1 MLDWKSIKEKAQ
13 KISAD
18 VSAIADEISASA
30 KDFVADAK
38 VKADETLVEVK
49 SAAKNISD
57 KAIEMWDSE
66 EAVEL
71 RAKAKGTAAH
81 LKEWTGTN
89 AANLAQHAKDVV
101 SETSQ
106 KATEIWNSEEVVL
119 AREKAKE
126 AAFHAKEW
134 TDENASLV
142 AKYAKEIAAETG
154 QKASE
159 MWNSEGVTKFRGS
172 SKKAV
177 RVVTGMQAVEDR
189 RKSIKTR
196 EEADLLKAEIE
207 ETNEALRDDLN
218 DILETFGKY
227 RLEALSATVGKFL
240 HCLELMNQRAKG
252 KEYEFLSEID
262 IMTEEIKEME
272 SVDMKASDALR
283 TLAVGGGFAAV
294 GIIGTP
300 AIVTGAV
307 TAFCAAS
314 TGTAI
319 STLSGAAA
327 SNAVLAWLGGGTL
340 AAGGGGVAA
349 GTAVLGVM
357 TAGATIGLAVVAVGT
372 LASRFYAKKN
382 TEAEAYLADVK
393 VWAEQMQASW
403 TVLAGVKSR
412 IIELHNL
419 TCRLCEKAEVHMKEL
434 EALAPNFDTN
444 NEDHIKLFQQC
455 AIMAKSMSELAQ
467 TPILDA
473 DGNISEQSGIIASKT
488 ETILNTEL

>member
-1 MLDWKSIKEKAQ
+1 MLDWKSIKGKAQ
-13 KISAD
+13 KITAD
-18 VSAIADEISASA
+18 ISEIADEIRVSA

-38 VKADETLVEVK
+38 VKTDETLVEVK

-66 EAVEL
+66 E
-71 RAKAKGTAAH
+71 
-81 LKEWTGTN
+81 
-89 AANLAQHAKDVV
+89 VV
-101 SETSQ
+101 Q
-106 KATEIWNSEEVVL
+106 
-119 AREKAKE
+119 ARERAKE
-126 AAFHAKEW
+126 AALHVKGW
-134 TDENASLV
+134 TDANAALV

-189 RKSIKTR
+189 KKSIKTR
-196 EEADLLKAEIE
+196 EEADVLRVEIE

-218 DILETFGKY
+218 DTLESFGKY

-262 IMTEEIKEME
+262 IMTEEVKEME

-300 AIVTGAV
+300 AVVTGAV
-307 TAFCAAS
+307 TALCAAS

-319 STLSGAAA
+319 SSLTGAAA

-349 GTAVLGVM
+349 GTVVLGAV
-357 TAGATIGLAVVAVGT
+357 TATATIGLAAIAVGT

-393 VWAEQMQASW
+393 VWAEQVQASW
-403 TVLAGVKSR
+403 TVLAGVKNR

-419 TCRLCEKAEVHMKEL
+419 TTRLHEKSKDYMSIL
-434 EALAPNFDTN
+434 EELAPNFDPN
-444 NEDHIKLFQQC
+444 NEANVKLFQQC

-473 DGNISEQSGIIASKT
+473 DGNLSEQSGIVASKT

>member
-18 VSAIADEISASA
+18 VSSIADEISASA

-66 EAVEL
+66 E
-71 RAKAKGTAAH
+71 
-81 LKEWTGTN
+81 
-89 AANLAQHAKDVV
+89 VV
-101 SETSQ
+101 Q
-106 KATEIWNSEEVVL
+106 
-119 AREKAKE
+119 ARERAKE
-126 AAFHAKEW
+126 AALHAKGW
-134 TDENASLV
+134 TDANAALV

-159 MWNSEGVTKFRGS
+159 MWTGAGVTKFRGS

-196 EEADLLKAEIE
+196 EEADVLRAEIE

-218 DILETFGKY
+218 DTLETFGKY

-252 KEYEFLSEID
+252 KEYEFLSEIN
-262 IMTEEIKEME
+262 IMTEEVKEME

-300 AIVTGAV
+300 AVVTGAV
-307 TAFCAAS
+307 TALCAAS

-319 STLSGAAA
+319 SSLSGAAA

-349 GTAVLGVM
+349 GTVVLGAM
-357 TAGATIGLAVVAVGT
+357 TATASIGLAAIAVGT

-393 VWAEQMQASW
+393 VWAEQVQASW
-403 TVLAGVKSR
+403 TVLAGVKNR
-412 IIELHNL
+412 IIELHDL
-419 TCRLCEKAEVHMKEL
+419 TARLHEKSEDYMNIL
-434 EALAPNFDTN
+434 EELAPNFDPN
-444 NEDHIKLFQQC
+444 NEDNVKLFQQC

-473 DGNISEQSGIIASKT
+473 DGNISEQSGIVAGKT

>member
-1 MLDWKSIKEKAQ
+1 MLDWESIKEKAQ
-13 KISAD
+13 KISDD

-30 KDFVADAK
+30 KEIVADAK
-38 VKADETLVEVK
+38 IKAGEALEDVKT
-49 SAAKNISD
+49 AAQNISD
-57 KAIEMWDSE
+57 KAIEMWESE
-66 EAVEL
+66 EAV
-71 RAKAKGTAAH
+71 
-81 LKEWTGTN
+81 
-89 AANLAQHAKDVV
+89 Q
-101 SETSQ
+101 
-106 KATEIWNSEEVVL
+106 
-119 AREKAKE
+119 ARIKAKE
-126 AAFHAKEW
+126 AAIHAKEW
-134 TDENASLV
+134 ADTNTAVLV
-142 AKYAKEIAAETG
+142 KHARDIADETG

-159 MWNSEGVTKFRGS
+159 IWNSEGVAKFRGS
-172 SKKAV
+172 SRKAMK
-177 RVVTGMQAVEDR
+177 VVTGMQAVEDR

-196 EEADLLKAEIE
+196 EEADFLKSEIE
-207 ETNEALRDDLN
+207 ATNDALRDDLN
-218 DILETFGKY
+218 DALESFGKF

-262 IMTEEIKEME
+262 IKTEEIKEME
-272 SVDMKASDALR
+272 TVDMKASDALR

-300 AIVTGAV
+300 AVVTGAV
-307 TAFCAAS
+307 TAFCAAG

-319 STLSGAAA
+319 SSLSGAAA

-349 GTAVLGVM
+349 GTAILTAM
-357 TAGATIGLAVVAVGT
+357 TATATVGLAVVAVGT

-403 TVLAGVKSR
+403 TILAGVKKR
-412 IIELHNL
+412 ILELHDL
-419 TCRLCEKAEVHMKEL
+419 TGRLRVKAETEMNRL
-434 EALAPNFDTN
+434 EALVPEFDTN
-444 NEDHIKLFQQC
+444 NEDHVKFFQQC

-467 TPILDA
+467 APVLDE
-473 DGNISEQSGIIASKT
+473 DGNISEQSGIVASKT

>member
-13 KISAD
+13 KITAD
-18 VSAIADEISASA
+18 MSEIADEIRVSA

-66 EAVEL
+66 EAVQA
-71 RAKAKGTAAH
+71 RAKAK
-81 LKEWTGTN
+81 
-89 AANLAQHAKDVV
+89 
-101 SETSQ
+101 
-106 KATEIWNSEEVVL
+106 EV
-119 AREKAKE
+119 AI
-126 AAFHAKEW
+126 HAKEW
-134 TDENASLV
+134 TDTNTAILV
-142 AKYAKEIAAETG
+142 KHAKDIADETG

-159 MWNSEGVTKFRGS
+159 IWNSEGAAKFRGS
-172 SKKAV
+172 SRKAMK
-177 RVVTGMQAVEDR
+177 VVTGIQAVEDR
-189 RKSIKTR
+189 KKSIKTR

-207 ETNEALRDDLN
+207 VTNEALKDDLN
-218 DILETFGKY
+218 DSLESFGKF

-240 HCLELMNQRAKG
+240 HCLEIMNQRAKG

-262 IMTEEIKEME
+262 IMTEEIKEMK

-300 AIVTGAV
+300 AVVTGAV
-307 TAFCAAS
+307 TAFCAAG

-349 GTAVLGVM
+349 GTAILTAM
-357 TAGATIGLAVVAVGT
+357 TATATIGLAVVAVGT

-403 TVLAGVKSR
+403 TILAGVKKR
-412 IIELHNL
+412 IVELHDL
-419 TCRLCEKAEVHMKEL
+419 TGRLCEKAETEMNRL
-434 EALAPNFDTN
+434 EELAPVFDTN
-444 NEDHIKLFQQC
+444 NEDHVKLFQQC

-467 TPILDA
+467 TPVLDA
-473 DGNISEQSGIIASKT
+473 DGNISEQSRIVASKT

>member
-1 MLDWKSIKEKAQ
+1 MLDWKSIKEMAQ
-13 KISAD
+13 KITAD
-18 VSAIADEISASA
+18 VSAIADEIS
-30 KDFVADAK
+30 DFVADAK

-49 SAAKNISD
+49 SAA
-57 KAIEMWDSE
+57 
-66 EAVEL
+66 
-71 RAKAKGTAAH
+71 
-81 LKEWTGTN
+81 
-89 AANLAQHAKDVV
+89 
-101 SETSQ
+101 
-106 KATEIWNSEEVVL
+106 TEIWNSEDVVQ

-134 TDENASLV
+134 TDANAALV
-142 AKYAKEIAAETG
+142 AKYAKEIATETG

-159 MWNSEGVTKFRGS
+159 MWNSEGVTKFRSS

-218 DILETFGKY
+218 YTLETFGKY

-262 IMTEEIKEME
+262 IKTEEIKEME
-272 SVDMKASDALR
+272 TVDMKASDALR

-300 AIVTGAV
+300 AVVTGAV
-307 TAFCAAS
+307 TAFCAAG

-319 STLSGAAA
+319 SSLSGAAA

-349 GTAVLGVM
+349 GTAILTAM
-357 TAGATIGLAVVAVGT
+357 TATATVGLAVVAVGT

-403 TVLAGVKSR
+403 TILAGVKKR
-412 IIELHNL
+412 ILELHDL
-419 TCRLCEKAEVHMKEL
+419 TGRLRVKAETEMNRL
-434 EALAPNFDTN
+434 EALVSEFDTN
-444 NEDHIKLFQQC
+444 NEDHVKLFQQC

-467 TPILDA
+467 APVLDE
-473 DGNISEQSGIIASKT
+473 DGNISEQSGIVASKT

>member
-13 KISAD
+13 KITAD
-18 VSAIADEISASA
+18 VSEIADEIRVSA

-38 VKADETLVEVK
+38 VKTDETLVEVK

-66 EAVEL
+66 ETVEL
-71 RAKAKGTAAH
+71 RTKAKDTAVH

-106 KATEIWNSEEVVL
+106 KATEIWNSEEVVQ
-119 AREKAKE
+119 ARERAKE
-126 AAFHAKEW
+126 AALHAKGW
-134 TDENASLV
+134 TDANAALV

-172 SKKAV
+172 AKKSV

-189 RKSIKTR
+189 KKSIKTR
-196 EEADLLKAEIE
+196 EDADILRAEIE
-207 ETNEALRDDLN
+207 GTNEALRDDLN
-218 DILETFGKY
+218 DTLETFGKY

-262 IMTEEIKEME
+262 IMTEEVKEME

-300 AIVTGAV
+300 AVVTGAV
-307 TAFCAAS
+307 TALCAAS

-319 STLSGAAA
+319 SSLSGAAA

-340 AAGGGGVAA
+340 AAGGGGVAV
-349 GTAVLGVM
+349 GTVVLGAV
-357 TAGATIGLAVVAVGT
+357 TATATIGLAAIAVGT

-382 TEAEAYLADVK
+382 TEAETYLADVK
-393 VWAEQMQASW
+393 VWAEQVQASW
-403 TVLAGVKSR
+403 TVLAGIKNR
-412 IIELHNL
+412 IIELHDL
-419 TCRLCEKAEVHMKEL
+419 TARLHKKSEDYMKIL
-434 EALAPNFDTN
+434 EELAPNFDPN
-444 NEDHIKLFQQC
+444 NEDNVKLFQQC

-473 DGNISEQSGIIASKT
+473 DGNISEQSRIVASKT

>member
-13 KISAD
+13 KITAD

-38 VKADETLVEVK
+38 VKADETLVDLK

-66 EAVEL
+66 AAVEL
-71 RAKAKGTAAH
+71 RAKAKDTAVH

-89 AANLAQHAKDVV
+89 AANLAQSAEEVV

-106 KATEIWNSEEVVL
+106 KAAEI
-119 AREKAKE
+119 
-126 AAFHAKEW
+126 
-134 TDENASLV
+134 
-142 AKYAKEIAAETG
+142 
-154 QKASE
+154 
-159 MWNSEGVTKFRGS
+159 WNSEGVTKFRGS

-177 RVVTGMQAVEDR
+177 RMVTGMQAVEDR
-189 RKSIKTR
+189 KKSIKTR
-196 EEADLLKAEIE
+196 EEADVLRAEIE

-218 DILETFGKY
+218 DTLETFGKY

-252 KEYEFLSEID
+252 KEYELLSEID
-262 IMTEEIKEME
+262 IMTEEVKEME

-300 AIVTGAV
+300 AVVTGAV
-307 TAFCAAS
+307 TALCTAS

-319 STLSGAAA
+319 SSLSGAAA

-349 GTAVLGVM
+349 GTVVLSAM
-357 TAGATIGLAVVAVGT
+357 TATASIGLAAIAVGT
-372 LASRFYAKKN
+372 LASRFYARKN

-393 VWAEQMQASW
+393 VWAEQVQASW
-403 TVLAGVKSR
+403 TVLAGVKNR
-412 IIELHNL
+412 IIELHDL
-419 TCRLCEKAEVHMKEL
+419 TARLHEKSEDYMNIL
-434 EALAPNFDTN
+434 EELAPNFDPN
-444 NEDHIKLFQQC
+444 NEDNVKLFQQC

-473 DGNISEQSGIIASKT
+473 DGNISEQSRIVASKT

>member
-13 KISAD
+13 RISSD

-30 KDFVADAK
+30 KEFVADAK
-38 VKADETLVEVK
+38 VKADETLVDVR

-57 KAIEMWDSE
+57 KAIEMWESE

-71 RAKAKGTAAH
+71 RAKAKDTAVH
-81 LKEWTGTN
+81 
-89 AANLAQHAKDVV
+89 V
-101 SETSQ
+101 
-106 KATEIWNSEEVVL
+106 
-119 AREKAKE
+119 
-126 AAFHAKEW
+126 KEW
-134 TDENASLV
+134 TDASAVIV

-189 RKSIKTR
+189 KKSIKTR

-218 DILETFGKY
+218 DTLEAFGKY
-227 RLEALSATVGKFL
+227 RLESLSATVGKFL

-294 GIIGTP
+294 GALGTP
-300 AIVTGAV
+300 MLLTSAFTAV
-307 TAFCAAS
+307 YGHVA
-314 TGTAI
+314 GVY
-319 STLSGAAA
+319 GAAA
-327 SNAVLAWLGGGTL
+327 TNHFLAWLGGG
-340 AAGGGGVAA
+340 AIASGGGGMAA
-349 GTAVLGVM
+349 GTVVLGAIAT
-357 TAGATIGLAVVAVGT
+357 TAAVGLAVIAVGT
-372 LASRFYAKKN
+372 LATRFYAKKN
-382 TEAEAYLADVK
+382 TESEAYLADVK
-393 VWAEQMQASW
+393 VWAEQVQASW
-403 TVLAGVKSR
+403 TVLAGVKNR
-412 IIELHNL
+412 IIEFHDL
-419 TCRLCEKAEVHMKEL
+419 TGRLREKAETQMNNL
-434 EALAPNFDTN
+434 EELAPDFDPN
-444 NEDHIKLFQQC
+444 NESHVKLFQQC

-473 DGNISEQSGIIASKT
+473 DGNISEQSGIVASKT

>member
-13 KISAD
+13 KITAD
-18 VSAIADEISASA
+18 ISEIADEIRVSA

-38 VKADETLVEVK
+38 VKTDETLVEVK

-66 EAVEL
+66 E
-71 RAKAKGTAAH
+71 
-81 LKEWTGTN
+81 
-89 AANLAQHAKDVV
+89 VV
-101 SETSQ
+101 Q
-106 KATEIWNSEEVVL
+106 
-119 AREKAKE
+119 ARERAKE
-126 AAFHAKEW
+126 AALHVKGW
-134 TDENASLV
+134 TDANAALV

-189 RKSIKTR
+189 KKSIKTR
-196 EEADLLKAEIE
+196 EEADVLRVEIE

-218 DILETFGKY
+218 DTLETFGKY

-262 IMTEEIKEME
+262 IMTEEVKEME

-300 AIVTGAV
+300 AVVTGAV
-307 TAFCAAS
+307 TALCAAS

-319 STLSGAAA
+319 SSLSGAAA

-349 GTAVLGVM
+349 GTVVLGAV
-357 TAGATIGLAVVAVGT
+357 TATATIGLAAIAVGT

-382 TEAEAYLADVK
+382 TEAEAYLDDVK
-393 VWAEQMQASW
+393 VWAEQVQASW
-403 TVLAGVKSR
+403 TVLAGIKNR

-419 TCRLCEKAEVHMKEL
+419 TTRLHEKSKDYMNIL
-434 EALAPNFDTN
+434 EELAPNFDPN
-444 NEDHIKLFQQC
+444 NEDNVKLFQQC

-473 DGNISEQSGIIASKT
+473 DGNISEQSGIVASKT

>member
-71 RAKAKGTAAH
+71 RAKAKDTAVH

-159 MWNSEGVTKFRGS
+159 MWNS
-172 SKKAV
+172 

-393 VWAEQMQASW
+393 VWAEQMQSSW

-412 IIELHNL
+412 IIELHDL
-419 TCRLCEKAEVHMKEL
+419 TCRLHEKAEVHMKDL

-444 NEDHIKLFQQC
+444 NEDHVKLFQQC

>member
-13 KISAD
+13 KITAD
-18 VSAIADEISASA
+18 VSEIADEIRVSA

-38 VKADETLVEVK
+38 VKTDETLVEVK
-49 SAAKNISD
+49 SAA
-57 KAIEMWDSE
+57 
-66 EAVEL
+66 
-71 RAKAKGTAAH
+71 
-81 LKEWTGTN
+81 
-89 AANLAQHAKDVV
+89 
-101 SETSQ
+101 
-106 KATEIWNSEEVVL
+106 TEIWNSEDVVQ

-134 TDENASLV
+134 TDANAALV

-154 QKASE
+154 QKASD

-172 SKKAV
+172 SKKTV

-218 DILETFGKY
+218 DTLETFGKY
-227 RLEALSATVGKFL
+227 RLEAHSATVGKFL

-252 KEYEFLSEID
+252 KEYEFLSEIE

-419 TCRLCEKAEVHMKEL
+419 TCRLHEKAEVHMKDL
-434 EALAPNFDTN
+434 DALAPNFDTN
-444 NEDHIKLFQQC
+444 NEDHVKLFQQC

-473 DGNISEQSGIIASKT
+473 DGNISEQSGIIASRT

>member
-1 MLDWKSIKEKAQ
+1 MLDWKSIKNNAQ
-13 KISAD
+13 RIAAD
-18 VSAIADEISASA
+18 VSTIADEISASA
-30 KDFVADAK
+30 KDLVAEAK
-38 VKADETLVEVK
+38 EKADETLVEVK

-57 KAIEMWDSE
+57 KTA
-66 EAVEL
+66 EL
-71 RAKAKGTAAH
+71 STKAKDIA
-81 LKEWTGTN
+81 
-89 AANLAQHAKDVV
+89 

-106 KATEIWNSEEVVL
+106 KA
-119 AREKAKE
+119 REKAKD
-126 AAFHAKEW
+126 AALCAKEW
-134 TDENASLV
+134 TDANAAIV
-142 AKYAKEIAAETG
+142 AKYAKDIAAETD
-154 QKASE
+154 QKVSE
-159 MWNSEGVTKFRGS
+159 MWNREGVAEFRGS
-172 SKKAV
+172 SMKTM

-189 RKSIKTR
+189 KKSIETR
-196 EEADLLKAEIE
+196 QEADALRAEIE

-218 DILETFGKY
+218 DTLETFGKY

-300 AIVTGAV
+300 AVVTGAV
-307 TAFCAAS
+307 TALCAAS

-319 STLSGAAA
+319 SSLSGAAA

-349 GTAVLGVM
+349 GTVVLGAM
-357 TAGATIGLAVVAVGT
+357 TATATIGLAAIAVGT

-382 TEAEAYLADVK
+382 TESEAYLADVK
-393 VWAEQMQASW
+393 VWAEQVQASW
-403 TVLAGVKSR
+403 TVLAGVKNR
-412 IIELHNL
+412 IIELHDL
-419 TCRLCEKAEVHMKEL
+419 TARLHKKAEGYMNRLQE
-434 EALAPNFDTN
+434 LAPNFDPN
-444 NEDHIKLFQQC
+444 NEDNVKLFQQC

-473 DGNISEQSGIIASKT
+473 DGNISEQSGIVAGKT
-488 ETILNTEL
+488 ETILNTDL

>member
-13 KISAD
+13 RIKSD
-18 VSAIADEISASA
+18 VSAIADEITESA

-38 VKADETLVEVK
+38 VKADETLHEVK

-57 KAIEMWDSE
+57 KAVEMWDSE

-71 RAKAKGTAAH
+71 RAKAKDTAVH
-81 LKEWTGTN
+81 VKEWTGTN
-89 AANLAQHAKDVV
+89 AANLAQYAKDIA

-106 KATEIWNSEEVVL
+106 KATEIWNSEEVVN

-126 AAFHAKEW
+126 AAVQAKEW
-134 TDENASLV
+134 TDANAVLV

-172 SKKAV
+172 SKKAM

-189 RKSIKTR
+189 KKSIKTR

-218 DILETFGKY
+218 DTLETFGKY

-300 AIVTGAV
+300 AVVTGAV
-307 TAFCAAS
+307 TALCAAS

-319 STLSGAAA
+319 SSLSGAAA
-327 SNAVLAWLGGGTL
+327 SNAVLAWLGGGSL

-349 GTAVLGVM
+349 GTVVLGAM
-357 TAGATIGLAVVAVGT
+357 TATATIGLAVVAVGT

-393 VWAEQMQASW
+393 VWAEQVLASW
-403 TVLAGVKSR
+403 TVLAGVKNR

-419 TCRLCEKAEVHMKEL
+419 TTRLREKAETQMNGL
-434 EALAPNFDTN
+434 EELAPNFDPN
-444 NEDHIKLFQQC
+444 NEAHVKLFQQC

-473 DGNISEQSGIIASKT
+473 DGNISEQSGIVASKT

>member
-13 KISAD
+13 KITAD

-38 VKADETLVEVK
+38 VKADETLVDVK

-66 EAVEL
+66 AAVEL
-71 RAKAKGTAAH
+71 RAKAKDTAVH

-89 AANLAQHAKDVV
+89 AANLAQRAEEVV

-106 KATEIWNSEEVVL
+106 KATEI
-119 AREKAKE
+119 
-126 AAFHAKEW
+126 
-134 TDENASLV
+134 
-142 AKYAKEIAAETG
+142 
-154 QKASE
+154 
-159 MWNSEGVTKFRGS
+159 WNSEGVTKFRGS

-177 RVVTGMQAVEDR
+177 RMVTGMQAVEDR
-189 RKSIKTR
+189 KKSIKTR
-196 EEADLLKAEIE
+196 EEADVLRAEIE

-218 DILETFGKY
+218 DTLETFGKY

-262 IMTEEIKEME
+262 IMTEEVKEME

-300 AIVTGAV
+300 AVVTGAV
-307 TAFCAAS
+307 TALCTAS

-319 STLSGAAA
+319 SSLSGAAA

-340 AAGGGGVAA
+340 ATGGGGVAA
-349 GTAVLGVM
+349 GTVVLGAM
-357 TAGATIGLAVVAVGT
+357 TATATIGLAAIAVGT

-393 VWAEQMQASW
+393 VWAEQVQASW
-403 TVLAGVKSR
+403 TVLAGVKNR
-412 IIELHNL
+412 IIELHDL
-419 TCRLCEKAEVHMKEL
+419 TARLHEKSEDYMNIL
-434 EALAPNFDTN
+434 EELAPNFDPN
-444 NEDHIKLFQQC
+444 IEDNVKLFQQC

-473 DGNISEQSGIIASKT
+473 DGNISEQSRIVASKT

>member
-18 VSAIADEISASA
+18 VSAIADEIRVSA

-49 SAAKNISD
+49 SAA
-57 KAIEMWDSE
+57 
-66 EAVEL
+66 
-71 RAKAKGTAAH
+71 
-81 LKEWTGTN
+81 
-89 AANLAQHAKDVV
+89 
-101 SETSQ
+101 
-106 KATEIWNSEEVVL
+106 TEIWNSEDVVQ

-207 ETNEALRDDLN
+207 GTNEALRDDLN

-412 IIELHNL
+412 IIELHDL
-419 TCRLCEKAEVHMKEL
+419 TCRLHEKAEVHMKDL

-444 NEDHIKLFQQC
+444 NEDHVKLFQQC

-473 DGNISEQSGIIASKT
+473 DGNISEQSGIVAGKT

>member
-13 KISAD
+13 RIKSD
-18 VSAIADEISASA
+18 VSAIADEISESA

-38 VKADETLVEVK
+38 VKADETLHEVK

-57 KAIEMWDSE
+57 KAVEMWDSE
-66 EAVEL
+66 EVVEL
-71 RAKAKGTAAH
+71 RAKAKDTAVH
-81 LKEWTGTN
+81 VKEWTGTN
-89 AANLAQHAKDVV
+89 AANLAQYAKDIA

-106 KATEIWNSEEVVL
+106 KATEIWNSEEVVN

-126 AAFHAKEW
+126 TAVHAKEW
-134 TDENASLV
+134 TNANAALV

-172 SKKAV
+172 SKKAM

-189 RKSIKTR
+189 KKSIKTR
-196 EEADLLKAEIE
+196 EGADLLKTEIE
-207 ETNEALRDDLN
+207 ETNEALRDELN
-218 DILETFGKY
+218 DTLETFGKY

-240 HCLELMNQRAKG
+240 HCLELMSQRAKG

-300 AIVTGAV
+300 AVVTGAV
-307 TAFCAAS
+307 TALCAAS

-319 STLSGAAA
+319 SSLSGAAA
-327 SNAVLAWLGGGTL
+327 SNAVLAWLGGGSL

-349 GTAVLGVM
+349 TVVLGAM
-357 TAGATIGLAVVAVGT
+357 TATATIGLAVVAVGT

-393 VWAEQMQASW
+393 VWAEQVQASW
-403 TVLAGVKSR
+403 TVLAGIKNR
-412 IIELHNL
+412 IIELHDL
-419 TCRLCEKAEVHMKEL
+419 TARLHIKSEDYMKIL
-434 EALAPNFDTN
+434 EELAPNFDPN
-444 NEDHIKLFQQC
+444 NEDNVKLFQQC

-473 DGNISEQSGIIASKT
+473 DGNISEQSRIVASKT